1 MNYECEKCDRSEQCE
16 YAFLSS
22 HCPVS
27 AYKTADKIVDTN
39 FRNAYYDMK
48 DKQDFYNNPILDTI
62 ISKMETLMRLKNANT
77 EMKTSKCKNIE
88 YSPTEDTPLYYSF
101 LNNRVYI
108 KGYKFPISFCPV
120 CSKKL

>member
-1 MNYECEKCDRSEQCE
+1 MNYECENCDRSEQCE

-39 FRNAYYDMK
+39 FRNAYYAMK

-77 EMKTSKCKNIE
+77 KMKTCICKNIE
-88 YSPTEDTPLYYSF
+88 YSPTEDTPLYYSL
-101 LNNRVYI
+101 LNNRFYI
-108 KGYKFPISFCPV
+108 KGYNFPISFCPV
-120 CSKKL
+120 CSRKL